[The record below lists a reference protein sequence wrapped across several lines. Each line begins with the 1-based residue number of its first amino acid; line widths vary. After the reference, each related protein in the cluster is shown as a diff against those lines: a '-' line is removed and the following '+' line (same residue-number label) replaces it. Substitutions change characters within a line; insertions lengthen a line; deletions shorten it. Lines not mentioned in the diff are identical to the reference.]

1 MRDKKKR
8 RIQKL
13 CKSACNNR
21 NAVYIIDNM
30 PRKAVS
36 GQKKTHQRAFDLA
49 INDLNK
55 FLFELAVQFYRG
67 LKLKRA
73 TSLLKVNAV

>member
-1 MRDKKKR
+1 MRDKKTAEYKSFARVLAIIGMQYILSTICPEKR
-8 RIQKL
+8 FQGK
-13 CKSACNNR
+13 
-21 NAVYIIDNM
+21 
-30 PRKAVS
+30 
-36 GQKKTHQRAFDLA
+36 KKTHQRAFDLA